1 MKKITKELIDEFYK
15 LLSPC
20 RICPRECGVDRI
32 KGEKGNC
39 KAGLNANPVRNSN
52 HASNT
57 IKKPDVSNGIKVS
70 SYHQHFGEE
79 PPLVGQHGSGTIFFT
94 HCNLHCCYCQNYEI
108 SQLGLG
114 HEVTLEQLAL
124 MMLELQ
130 ALGCHN
136 INFVTPTPWV
146 PQIVK
151 ALAIAQDK
159 GLNLPI
165 VYNCGG
171 YESLETLKLL
181 DGIVEIY
188 MPDIKYADNKIS
200 EKYSKVSDYWD
211 VVRPALKEMYRQVGD
226 LIVENGVA
234 KKGLL
239 IRHLV
244 LPDNLA
250 GSQKCFEFI
259 SKELSKNT
267 VVNVMAQYYP
277 THNAARFPEI
287 NQRITTKEYRRAL
300 TELKKAGLDAGFR
313 QTIDTIFRVVV
324 PEWTDDLKDS

>member
-1 MKKITKELIDEFYK
+1 MKKITKEIIDEFDK
-15 LLSPC
+15 LLAPC
-20 RICPRECGVDRI
+20 HVCPRGCGVNRLA
-32 KGEKGNC
+32 GELGNC
-39 KAGLNANPVRNSN
+39 KAGLE
-52 HASNT
+52 
-57 IKKPDVSNGIKVS
+57 IKTS

-79 PPLVGQHGSGTIFFT
+79 PPLVGRNGSGTIFFT
-94 HCNLHCCYCQNYEI
+94 HCNLHCVFCQNYEI
-108 SQLGLG
+108 SQLGQG
-114 HEVTLEQLAL
+114 RKTTIEGLAQ
-124 MMLELQ
+124 MMLDLQ

-151 ALAIAQDK
+151 ALAIAQEK
-159 GLNLPI
+159 GLNLPL

-181 DGIVEIY
+181 DGIIEIY
-188 MPDIKYADNKIS
+188 MPDIKYADNKNA
-200 EKYSKVSDYWD
+200 EKYSQAPAYWD

-226 LIVENGVA
+226 LVVENGIA

-244 LPDNLA
+244 LPQDIA
-250 GSQKCFEFI
+250 GSEKCFEFI
-259 SKELSKNT
+259 LKELSKNT

-277 THNAARFPEI
+277 THQASRFQEI
-287 NQRITTKEYRRAL
+287 DRRITTKEYRKAL
-300 TELKKAGLDAGFR
+300 EALKKWDLDAGFR

-324 PEWTDDLKDS
+324 PEWTDNLKDS